1 MEGSRTMEE
10 KFTEELMK
18 MQGKKYT
25 FLQKDEYFNLI
36 EDLKQASDAKGKTR
50 RQYYILDR

>member
-10 KFTEELMK
+10 KFKEELMK

-36 EDLKQASDAKGKTR
+36 EELKQASDAKGKTR